1 MKKLTIIV
9 PVFNEQD
16 TIDQFYE
23 ETEKY
28 NHEIPVNTEYLFVDD
43 GSSDETLNVLNRLHQ
58 KDPKVGFLSFSR
70 NFGKEAAIYAG
81 LENAKGDIVVVM
93 DVDLQDPPYMLPQ
106 MYEALTSE
114 GYDCVGTRR
123 ADRKGE
129 PVIRSF
135 FARQFYKIMKK
146 ISKAE
151 VVDGARD
158 YQMMR
163 RNVVDAIL
171 SMPERNRFSKG
182 IIGWIGFRKKWL
194 EYENIERVAGETKW
208 SFWKLFFYA
217 IEGIVAFST
226 IPLVMASVFGL
237 LCCMIS
243 MAMIGIIVIRT
254 LVFGDPTSGWPYIV
268 CIFLLI
274 SGIQFFTTGILGQY
288 LARTYIE
295 SKHRPIYL
303 LKEKVIEESENS
315 ND

>member
-1 MKKLTIIV
+1 
-9 PVFNEQD
+9 
-16 TIDQFYE
+16 
-23 ETEKY
+23 
-28 NHEIPVNTEYLFVDD
+28 
-43 GSSDETLNVLNRLHQ
+43 
-58 KDPKVGFLSFSR
+58 
-70 NFGKEAAIYAG
+70 
-81 LENAKGDIVVVM
+81 
-93 DVDLQDPPYMLPQ
+93 
-106 MYEALTSE
+106 
-114 GYDCVGTRR
+114 
-123 ADRKGE
+123 
-129 PVIRSF
+129 
-135 FARQFYKIMKK
+135 MKK

-163 RNVVDAIL
+163 RNVVEAIL

-182 IIGWIGFRKKWL
+182 IFGWIGFRKKWL

-243 MAMIGIIVIRT
+243 LVMIGIIVIRT
-254 LVFGDPTSGWPYIV
+254 LVFGDPTSGWPSMV

-274 SGIQFFTTGILGQY
+274 SGIQFFTMGILGQY

-303 LKEKVIEESENS
+303 LKEKVI
-315 ND
+315 